1 MEPVSIKTTP
11 LEKLLAI
18 FATVVCLTVTVIIW
32 WSISAHQSIWPLPGL
47 YFIELVTLSLIST
60 VVFVYSRGRIRV
72 IPWIAVGIFMAFAI
86 LGAFSVGFFY
96 LPVVLIFAVI
106 SIISDIRN
114 KQPLPSH
121 LGICLAAALVQAAL
135 MLLVIR
141 WL

>member
-32 WSISAHQSIWPLPGL
+32 WSISVHQSIWPLPGL

-72 IPWIAVGIFMAFAI
+72 ISWIVAGILMAFAI
-86 LGAFSVGFFY
+86 LGAFSIGPFY
-96 LPVVLIFAVI
+96 LPIAVIFTVI
-106 SIISDIRN
+106 SITSDIRN
-114 KQPLPSH
+114 KQPLIAH
-121 LGICLAAALVQAAL
+121 IGIGLAAALIQAAL
-135 MLLVIR
+135 MLLIIR